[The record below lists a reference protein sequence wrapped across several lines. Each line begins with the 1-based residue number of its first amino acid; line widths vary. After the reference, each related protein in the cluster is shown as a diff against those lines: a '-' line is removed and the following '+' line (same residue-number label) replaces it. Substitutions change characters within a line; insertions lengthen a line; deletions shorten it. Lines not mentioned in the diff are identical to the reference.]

1 MAKHVLGGM
10 NVINNW
16 RNQKKYLSLIDAL
29 LDTHDQVDIYKD
41 LSDSEKEAFRRQQ
54 EEFLSVAK
62 LKQYDNE
69 SVTKYTERMQKRY
82 DLSVK
87 LLDLIAQTGPT
98 QSKLGLEPSSQTLT
112 ERTLTYDF
120 ITNASLGDI
129 PVTQDNHTSQHLTNN
144 ASIW

>member
-1 MAKHVLGGM
+1 MAKHVLVGM

-62 LKQYDNE
+62 LKQHDSE

-87 LLDLIAQTGPT
+87 LLDLIGPNWSHSEQTCI
-98 QSKLGLEPSSQTLT
+98 
-112 ERTLTYDF
+112 RTLV
-120 ITNASLGDI
+120 TNVNRKN
-129 PVTQDNHTSQHLTNN
+129 PNV
-144 ASIW
+144 

>member
-1 MAKHVLGGM
+1 MFTNVLFESLSRESKDAMAKHVLGGM

-87 LLDLIAQTGPT
+87 LLDLIGPNWSHSEQTWI
-98 QSKLGLEPSSQTLT
+98 
-112 ERTLTYDF
+112 RTLV
-120 ITNASLGDI
+120 TNVNRKN
-129 PVTQDNHTSQHLTNN
+129 PNV
-144 ASIW
+144 